1 MCRGVP
7 CGRWHRT
14 VIRPCWRQIWPW
26 RRCGPVVVGMRPVAV
41 VRRSGSVVAGGVRMA
56 GIRFRSMA
64 HVVVAVRTVGSV
76 GTVGTHV
83 HIAAGTVE
91 STVMLRRTL
100 LWPSITIG
108 LRRTLAGTLT
118 GVVVGGPFL
127 RTLGRTVV
135 AAIARTP
142 GRSCML
148 SGALFASRAVIIPS
162 RIVGLLRVLRSACFY
177 NRTAKRTAQKH
188 NGYKSN
194 YSLHGSTV

>member
-14 VIRPCWRQIWPW
+14 VIRPCRRQIWPW
-26 RRCGPVVVGMRPVAV
+26 RRCGPVVVVMRPVAV
-41 VRRSGSVVAGGVRMA
+41 VRRSGSVVAGGVGMA

-76 GTVGTHV
+76 GTHV

-91 STVMLRRTL
+91 STVMLRRPL
-100 LWPSITIG
+100 LWSSITIG

-135 AAIARTP
+135 AAVARTP

-148 SGALFASRAVIIPS
+148 SGALFASRAVVIPS
-162 RIVGLLRVLRSACFY
+162 RIVGLLRVLRSACFD

-194 YSLHGSTV
+194 YSLHGSTI

>member
-26 RRCGPVVVGMRPVAV
+26 RRGGPVVVVMRPVAV
-41 VRRSGSVVAGGVRMA
+41 VRRFGRMVSGGVRMS

-83 HIAAGTVE
+83 HIASGTVE

-100 LWPSITIG
+100 LGSSIAIG

-127 RTLGRTVV
+127 RTRGGTVV
-135 AAIARTP
+135 AAVARTS
-142 GRSCML
+142 GRSSML
-148 SGALFASRAVIIPS
+148 SGALFASRAVVVPS
-162 RIVGLLRVLRSACFY
+162 RIVGLLRVLRSACFD

>member
-7 CGRWHRT
+7 CGRRHRT
-14 VIRPCWRQIWPW
+14 VIRPCRRQIWPW
-26 RRCGPVVVGMRPVAV
+26 RRRGPVVVVMRPVAV
-41 VRRSGSVVAGGVRMA
+41 VRRFGSVVAGGVGMA

-83 HIAAGTVE
+83 HIASGTVE

-135 AAIARTP
+135 GAVTRAP

-148 SGALFASRAVIIPS
+148 SGALFASRAVVIPS